1 MGTVK
6 DIVRQSVVSSSMAF
20 AVIGSAF
27 GSGAFS
33 DQSIQNASSGAL
45 SASNTPVAPAGPA
58 FSIWSVVYLG
68 LIAYTVWQALPAQRA
83 EKRQRRVGYPVAVT
97 LVLNAVWI
105 LTAQAGFLV
114 LSGVVIVA
122 LLATLMWTFRAL
134 MATRP
139 RNAVEG
145 VVLDGTMGLYLGW
158 VSVASIANIAS
169 ILTASGFQP
178 GTTGRDAWA
187 VALLAVAGLVGA
199 VLALRDGGRLA
210 PSAAI
215 AWGLAWVAVGRLTG
229 ELLSTPA
236 AVAAIVAAAAVAVVT
251 LVARA
256 RAGWAGRVAARP
268 AAAAAR

>member
-1 MGTVK
+1 M
-6 DIVRQSVVSSSMAF
+6 
-20 AVIGSAF
+20 
-27 GSGAFS
+27 
-33 DQSIQNASSGAL
+33 
-45 SASNTPVAPAGPA
+45 
-58 FSIWSVVYLG
+58 
-68 LIAYTVWQALPAQRA
+68 
-83 EKRQRRVGYPVAVT
+83 
-97 LVLNAVWI
+97 LNAVWI

-236 AVAAIVAAAAVAVVT
+236 AVAAIVAAAAVGVVT

-256 RAGWAGRVAARP
+256 RAGGPDGSPRVPRPPQPASSTGPGRPPRLSSPRLRDRRRRRRASRRRGAGSCGRCPRP
-268 AAAAAR
+268 AG

>member
-6 DIVRQSVVSSSMAF
+6 DIVRQIVVISSMAF

-45 SASNTPVAPAGPA
+45 SASYTPVAPAGPA

-68 LIAYTVWQALPAQRA
+68 LIAYTVWQAHPAQRA
-83 EKRQRRVGYPVAVT
+83 DERQRRVGYPVAVT

-114 LSGVVIVA
+114 LSGGVIVA

-139 RNAVEG
+139 RKR
-145 VVLDGTMGLYLGW
+145 
-158 VSVASIANIAS
+158 SRASCSTARWAS
-169 ILTASGFQP
+169 TSG
-178 GTTGRDAWA
+178 G
-187 VALLAVAGLVGA
+187 
-199 VLALRDGGRLA
+199 
-210 PSAAI
+210 
-215 AWGLAWVAVGRLTG
+215 
-229 ELLSTPA
+229 
-236 AVAAIVAAAAVAVVT
+236 
-251 LVARA
+251 
-256 RAGWAGRVAARP
+256 
-268 AAAAAR
+268 